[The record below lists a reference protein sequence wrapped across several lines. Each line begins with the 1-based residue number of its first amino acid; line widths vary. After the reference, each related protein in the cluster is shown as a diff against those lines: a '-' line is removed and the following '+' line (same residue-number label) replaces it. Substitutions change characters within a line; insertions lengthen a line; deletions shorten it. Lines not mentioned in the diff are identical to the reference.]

1 MSSVRGGRTG
11 DIIIKLVNGSPAPLP
26 LLLELNGAKKIS
38 RQALKTVPAGEEAAA
53 VNGFD
58 APSRAAPVTSGIQ
71 VDRQFEY
78 EAPAHSLTVLRIET
92 R

>member
-1 MSSVRGGRTG
+1 
-11 DIIIKLVNGSPAPLP
+11 
-26 LLLELNGAKKIS
+26 LELNGAKKIS
-38 RQALKTVPAGEEAAA
+38 RQALKTVPAGEAAA